1 MDKDKSKRANPSPH
15 EASGVEISI
24 QQIHAEYGL
33 KYARDVRAT
42 DTGYLSLFCLKP
54 NRHDLPTFSARW
66 DSAANTVDIDL
77 LGDANESSLFKSN
90 DAEAAG
96 YTGHHSAM
104 LGPSAY
110 LVDIRRP
117 PTGTIFVGEIR
128 LDVSLIFQ
136 RHETL
141 QGEVGEIKDDLTISI
156 VCPDCGPVKAALPDP
171 TGLVYCSKCGTDV
184 RRSFQRGLMN
194 IKKVGVLGCGLMGSG
209 IAQVCA
215 TAGFDVTVLEVE
227 QKYLDKGFA
236 GIEKSLAKFAERPV
250 EKGGITPQQK
260 DAIRARL
267 RGTTNKAELA
277 DCDIVIEAIIENVDE
292 KKKMYASIDGV
303 VKKDAIFASNT
314 SSISVT
320 ELLTSV
326 KRPERFIG
334 LHFFNPVPLMKLVEV
349 VRTIATAPEVYEAA
363 YLFAQRLGKVPVR
376 TSDKTGFIV
385 NRLLV
390 PYLLD
395 AIRAY
400 EEGVGS
406 IEDIDNAMKLGC
418 GYPMGPFTL
427 LDFVGLDTT
436 YYITHVMYDEF
447 KERRFASPPL
457 LKRMVMAGWYGRKS
471 GRGFYDYSDAAK
483 PVAGKF

>member
-1 MDKDKSKRANPSPH
+1 M
-15 EASGVEISI
+15 E
-24 QQIHAEYGL
+24 
-33 KYARDVRAT
+33 
-42 DTGYLSLFCLKP
+42 
-54 NRHDLPTFSARW
+54 
-66 DSAANTVDIDL
+66 
-77 LGDANESSLFKSN
+77 
-90 DAEAAG
+90 
-96 YTGHHSAM
+96 
-104 LGPSAY
+104 
-110 LVDIRRP
+110 
-117 PTGTIFVGEIR
+117 
-128 LDVSLIFQ
+128 
-136 RHETL
+136 
-141 QGEVGEIKDDLTISI
+141 
-156 VCPDCGPVKAALPDP
+156 
-171 TGLVYCSKCGTDV
+171 
-184 RRSFQRGLMN
+184 

-215 TAGFDVTVLEVE
+215 TAGFGVTVLEVE

-250 EKGGITPQQK
+250 EKGGITAQQK
-260 DAIRARL
+260 DAIRAL
-267 RGTTNKAELA
+267 LGGTTNKSDLA
-277 DCDIVIEAIIENVDE
+277 NCDIIIEAIIENVDE
-292 KKKMYASIDGV
+292 KKKMYASLDGI

-320 ELLTSV
+320 ELLTAV
-326 KRPERFIG
+326 NRPERFIG

-349 VRTIATAPEVYEAA
+349 VKTIATAPEVYDSACE
-363 YLFAQRLGKVPVR
+363 FARKMGKVPVR

-436 YYITHVMYDEF
+436 YYITQVMYDEF

-457 LKRMVMAGWYGRKS
+457 LKRMVMAGWYGRKT
-471 GRGFYDYSDAAK
+471 GHGFYNYADPNN
-483 PVAGKF
+483 PVENKF